1 MVTNAQQ
8 ALIAKLERGHE
19 LSLILGAGVSLSR
32 GIPSWGK
39 LAEIVCR
46 DVGLSLPSD
55 VVTRHPLA
63 LPIAFEQAEQAALRR
78 PGAASFVTRLRSALY
93 AELTRAKPGDTLD
106 ILTRFVRTQ
115 QSAARRCL
123 RRVITFNADDL
134 LEHGANRGHPPLRAP
149 VVWPVARESSRPRME
164 RGAGGQRPIPVYHVH
179 GFLPQPGTPL
189 MQHEAADTLVF
200 TEAQYWS
207 SFAEPTSFPNRVIL
221 GALHDSVCIFIG
233 LSMTDLN
240 IARWLG
246 VRANAMTR
254 DRERRASAAA
264 TRRSLRST
272 QAALDHHFWIRSKPT
287 PESAEAYVTALLRR
301 RGVRAIDL
309 DDWRALGP
317 LMSSL
322 SIV

>member
-1 MVTNAQQ
+1 MLSNAQQ

-32 GIPSWGK
+32 GIPSWGR
-39 LAEIVCR
+39 LAELVST

-63 LPIAFEQAEQAALRR
+63 LPIAFEQAEQAALRHG
-78 PGAASFVTRLRSALY
+78 GAASFVTRLRSALY
-93 AELTRAKPGDTLD
+93 AELNRGKPGDTLD
-106 ILTRFVRTQ
+106 VLTRFVRAQ
-115 QSAARRCL
+115 QAAARRCL

-134 LEHGANRGHPPLRAP
+134 LEQGANRGHSPLRAP
-149 VVWPVARESSRPRME
+149 VVWPIARESSRPRME
-164 RGAGGQRPIPVYHVH
+164 RGAGGRGPIPVYHVH
-179 GFLPQPGTPL
+179 GFLPQQGTPL
-189 MQHEAADTLVF
+189 MRHEAADTLVF

-221 GALHDSVCIFIG
+221 NALHDSVCIFIG

-246 VRANAMTR
+246 VRANAVTR
-254 DRERRASAAA
+254 DRERRATRSSA
-264 TRRSLRST
+264 RST
-272 QAALDHHFWIRSKPT
+272 QAALDHHFWIRSKPK
-287 PESAEAYVTALLRR
+287 PDSAEAYVTAQLRR

-317 LMSSL
+317 VIASL
-322 SIV
+322 SSEPRS